1 MKTKNT
7 GNQNSFIDNWSVAVA
22 IMGARMHY
30 AVPSVLAH
38 YGRLERFYTDFYLG
52 HNGLQSFFQRNLA
65 NSKIKVFRR
74 IGSRHDEK
82 LPGSLVYSF
91 PLIGLLYSTALS
103 VSTGEENREKI
114 YLLFGKIFNR
124 LSNQKGFG
132 NASIAF
138 GMNTAS
144 FEWFTNA
151 KNKGLYCVL
160 EQCIAPFSIYQ
171 NLISDEYQLWNNWEH
186 KKIINHEHSIM
197 EREIKEWDLANLII
211 CGSEFVVDGLQM
223 CGIERQKCITVP
235 YAVDVK
241 QYRQKSLKENNK
253 NRPINVLFLGSVGL
267 RKGIQY
273 LNLALSNIDTK
284 YVNVKAAG
292 GVALLTH
299 AVAAI
304 QKNMEVLGLIP
315 RSEIPE
321 LLAWA
326 DVLVLPSICEGS
338 ALVTY
343 EALASGVPVIT
354 TPNAGSPVIDGETG
368 YIVPIRDSLA
378 IAEKLER
385 LAAAPELLK
394 DMSAAARR
402 YAEEHLSYEAYSK
415 RLISAF
421 EQVLRR
427 NDD

>member
-1 MKTKNT
+1 
-7 GNQNSFIDNWSVAVA
+7 
-22 IMGARMHY
+22 
-30 AVPSVLAH
+30 
-38 YGRLERFYTDFYLG
+38 
-52 HNGLQSFFQRNLA
+52 
-65 NSKIKVFRR
+65 
-74 IGSRHDEK
+74 
-82 LPGSLVYSF
+82 
-91 PLIGLLYSTALS
+91 
-103 VSTGEENREKI
+103 
-114 YLLFGKIFNR
+114 
-124 LSNQKGFG
+124 
-132 NASIAF
+132 
-138 GMNTAS
+138 
-144 FEWFTNA
+144 
-151 KNKGLYCVL
+151 
-160 EQCIAPFSIYQ
+160 
-171 NLISDEYQLWNNWEH
+171 
-186 KKIINHEHSIM
+186 
-197 EREIKEWDLANLII
+197 
-211 CGSEFVVDGLQM
+211 
-223 CGIERQKCITVP
+223 
-235 YAVDVK
+235 
-241 QYRQKSLKENNK
+241 
-253 NRPINVLFLGSVGL
+253 
-267 RKGIQY
+267 
-273 LNLALSNIDTK
+273 
-284 YVNVKAAG
+284 
-292 GVALLTH
+292 
-299 AVAAI
+299 
-304 QKNMEVLGLIP
+304 MEVLGLIP